1 MAEKGMITVI
11 VMTGVVSTAKHTDRM
26 AFSFDR
32 RQAET
37 GLLWVAYEA
46 PTPRRN
52 ASQPFS

>member
-1 MAEKGMITVI
+1 MAEKGMVIVI
-11 VMTGVVSTAKHTDRM
+11 VMTGTASTSKPTDRM

-37 GLLWVAYEA
+37 GLLSVAYEA